1 MRQRVLV
8 RVGREQR
15 RERPGEAAERIAA
28 VVGSH
33 HSPGCKPDC
42 NRQVAGRMRHTGRR
56 LVGHIRCRLVAGRTG
71 HTGGSRRIV
80 ETAVQGRKSLPPAG
94 KRQHRGGK
102 KELEPGGAI
111 VRCSGSRLRFAWRV
125 HLPRNRESG

>member
-8 RVGREQR
+8 RALVQVERKQR
-15 RERPGEAAERIAA
+15 WERPGEVAERIAA

-33 HSPGCKPDC
+33 RSSGCKSDC

-56 LVGHIRCRLVAGRTG
+56 LVADRTDHTAGS
-71 HTGGSRRIV
+71 HRIV
-80 ETAVQGRKSLPPAG
+80 EIAAQGRRPLLLAG
-94 KRQHRGGK
+94 TRQHRGGK
-102 KELEPGGAI
+102 MELEPGGEI

-125 HLPRNRESG
+125 HPPRNRGSD